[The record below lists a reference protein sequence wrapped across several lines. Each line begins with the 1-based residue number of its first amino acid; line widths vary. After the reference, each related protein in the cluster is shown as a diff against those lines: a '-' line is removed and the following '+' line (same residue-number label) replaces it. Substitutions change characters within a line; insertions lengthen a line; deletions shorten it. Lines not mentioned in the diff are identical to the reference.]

1 MNKIL
6 LAFALLALASCGGGS
21 APDTGA
27 APAEP
32 SAADTAVSTPAA
44 EQDLAAIL
52 DAQPEDVKARYPFR
66 KPQETL
72 EFFGIEPGMTVVE
85 ALPGGG
91 WYTKLLLPYLGESG
105 QVIGADYPFTVWE
118 LNPINEER
126 RERQKTWVTDW
137 PAQAED
143 WRTDGDAGIAAYRM
157 TEMPPEMQG
166 TADAIL
172 LVRALHHLARWEDQA
187 GTLTV
192 AIKDFYDVLKPGGV
206 VGVVQHE
213 ARPEMPD
220 DWASGSRGYIK
231 RELVIAK
238 MEAAGFELVDS
249 SDMHAN
255 PKDQP
260 TTDDIVWRL
269 PPTLGTSREDP
280 ELRER
285 MQAIGE
291 SNRMTLKFRKPVS

>member
-1 MNKIL
+1 M
-6 LAFALLALASCGGGS
+6 
-21 APDTGA
+21 
-27 APAEP
+27 
-32 SAADTAVSTPAA
+32 
-44 EQDLAAIL
+44 
-52 DAQPEDVKARYPFR
+52 
-66 KPQETL
+66 
-72 EFFGIEPGMTVVE
+72 VE

-91 WYTKLLLPYLGESG
+91 WYTKVLLPYLGESG

-118 LNPINEER
+118 LNPINDER

-137 PAQAED
+137 PAQAET
-143 WRTDGDAGIAAYRM
+143 WRKEGDATIAAFRM
-157 TEMPPEMQG
+157 SEMPAEMRG

-187 GTLTV
+187 GTLTI
-192 AIKDFYDVLKPGGV
+192 AIRDFYDVLKPGGI
-206 VGVVQHE
+206 VGIVQHE

-220 DWASGSRGYIK
+220 DWATGSKGYIK
-231 RELVIAK
+231 RDLVIAK

-269 PPTLGTSREDP
+269 PPTLGTSRENP
-280 ELRER
+280 ELREQ
-285 MQAIGE
+285 MLAIGE
-291 SNRMTLKFRKPVS
+291 SNRMTLKFRKPAS